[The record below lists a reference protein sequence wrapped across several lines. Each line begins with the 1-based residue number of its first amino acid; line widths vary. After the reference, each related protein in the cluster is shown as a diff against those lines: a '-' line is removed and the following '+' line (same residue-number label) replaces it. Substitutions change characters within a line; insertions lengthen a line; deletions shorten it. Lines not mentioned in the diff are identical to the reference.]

1 MSGKEHSGGFDATDE
16 VSHLN
21 QFGIVQVGN
30 LVYDFTD
37 EHFAFLVYNVY
48 TSLLL

>member
-1 MSGKEHSGGFDATDE
+1 MSGKELPGGFDAADE
-16 VSHLN
+16 IGYLS

-30 LVYDFTD
+30 LVDDFTD

-48 TSLLL
+48 TSLF